1 MLVISLEMRWER
13 TFDERGTAVVGDLH
27 NTIYPDNL
35 EYENTKAKY
44 KILKSI
50 SDKKFKYYM

>member
-13 TFDERGTAVVGDLH
+13 TLDKRGTAVVGDLH
-27 NTIYPDNL
+27 NTIYADNL

-44 KILKSI
+44 KILRS
-50 SDKKFKYYM
+50 